1 MTSQLSQN
9 TSEGEAYHGYWQQD
23 IYKLNP
29 NFGTASDLQALSN
42 AIHSRGMYLMVDVVI
57 NHFGWPGDQS
67 AVNYTSFYPFNETSY
82 FHSYCPIT
90 DYDYQSNQTAIEDV
104 SQSLLFMIQLC

>member
-1 MTSQLSQN
+1 MTSELSQN

-23 IYKLNP
+23 IYNLNP
-29 NFGTASDLQALSN
+29 NFGTAGDLQALSN
-42 AIHSRGMYLMVDVVI
+42 AVHSHGMYLMVDVVI

-67 AVNYTSFYPFNETSY
+67 TVNYTSFYPCNETSY

-90 DYDYQSNQTAIEDV
+90 DSDYQSNQTAVEDV
-104 SQSLLFMIQLC
+104 SQSLLSTIELC